1 MKKVIHQENEDWK
14 AKYLRAL
21 ADYQNLER
29 RVQDEKEEVRKFAA
43 EGIIKR
49 LLPAVDSLKRAK
61 DHVQD
66 AGLALA
72 FKQLEAVLEELGVEK
87 IDVLGKPFNPE
98 VMECIEVVEGEENV
112 VTEEV
117 LPGYRFYGKLLRV
130 AQVKV
135 GKSKGG

>member
-1 MKKVIHQENEDWK
+1 MDWK

-29 RVQDEKEEVRKFAA
+29 RVQEEKEEVRKFAA

-49 LLPAVDSLKRAK
+49 LLPAVDSLAKAK

-98 VMECIEVVEGEENV
+98 VMECVEVVEGEENV
-112 VTEEV
+112 ATEEV
-117 LPGYRFYGKLLRV
+117 LPGYRLRDKVIRV
-130 AQVKV
+130 AKVKV
-135 GKSKGG
+135 GKSKGE